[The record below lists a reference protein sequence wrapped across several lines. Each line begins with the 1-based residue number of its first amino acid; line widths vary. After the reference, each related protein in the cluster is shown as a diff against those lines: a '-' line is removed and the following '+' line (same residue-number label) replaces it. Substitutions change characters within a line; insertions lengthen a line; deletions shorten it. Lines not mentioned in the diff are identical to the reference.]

1 MKAILRVFL
10 TLTAVLILS
19 IVAGAASVLLFV
31 VMDVYP
37 PEEYFTTYVLFVI
50 GGGWWF
56 YLSEQKSQ
64 EQEARSKQHLRDY
77 ETLKSLSVKA
87 NAHDPE
93 AMFDLGVMYLSG
105 RGTRPDEK
113 AGMDWIHAAARK
125 HEPRACIK
133 IGYAYLR
140 GEFGYPISNADAL
153 TFFEDAARQGDEEAR
168 TMARSLRRSE
178 TRRKKINVTSNE
190 WQRFAEYFERC
201 DSEAEIWLLEA
212 LILGA
217 ELKPDGNVLRGKI
230 SLQPQALALIYR
242 VDFLVNQK
250 LVVEVDGQS
259 YHSDPRAFEADR
271 LRDQELI
278 LNGFQPIRFSA
289 KQIFRD
295 SAQAAD
301 KVIEAAYNL
310 TGSSIEKEPKS
321 PPISPQPGSS
331 EREISILKARQK
343 ISDRRL
349 IKFLRAIVDDGT
361 IAAIS
366 INERLRRGE
375 SLDEIFFDGD
385 QFGYQLSVTH
395 LSKSKFRIEF
405 GCQAGP
411 LAGDGGSWEVTFY
424 RNEITSLVGGGS
436 WIS

>member
-31 VMDVYP
+31 VMDEYP
-37 PEEYFTTYVLFVI
+37 PGEYFTTYVLIVI

-56 YLSEQKSQ
+56 YLSEQKYR
-64 EQEARSKQHLRDY
+64 EQEARSKQHRRDY

-93 AMFDLGVMYLSG
+93 AMFDLGLIYLSG

-168 TMARSLRRSE
+168 TIARSLRRSE
-178 TRRKKINVTSNE
+178 ARRKKINVTSND

-217 ELKPDGNVLRGKI
+217 ELKPDGHALRGKI
-230 SLQPQALALIYR
+230 LLQPQALALIYR

-259 YHSDPRAFEADR
+259 YHSDPRAFDADR

-295 SAQAAD
+295 SALAAD
-301 KVIEAAYNL
+301 TIMEAAHNL
-310 TGSSIEKEPKS
+310 ISLSTSNEPKS
-321 PPISPQPGSS
+321 PPVFSQPRAK
-331 EREISILKARQK
+331 EQETAVHKARQN

-349 IKFLRAIVDDGT
+349 IKFLRAIVDGGS
-361 IAAIS
+361 IAASS
-366 INERLRRGE
+366 IIRRLDQGE

-385 QFGYQLSVTH
+385 HFGYWLSVSH
-395 LSKSKFRIEF
+395 LSKSQFRIDF

-411 LAGDGGSWEVTFY
+411 LAGAGESWDVTFY
-424 RNEITSLVGGGS
+424 RNEITSLVGRGS
-436 WIS
+436 SIS